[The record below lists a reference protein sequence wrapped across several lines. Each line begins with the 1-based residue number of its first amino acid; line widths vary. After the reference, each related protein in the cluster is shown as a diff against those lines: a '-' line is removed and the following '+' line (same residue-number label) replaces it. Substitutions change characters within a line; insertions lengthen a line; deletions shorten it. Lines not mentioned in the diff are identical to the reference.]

1 MGKEKVQKL
10 KKKQLIGF
18 MSSTLKIK
26 KILKTMK
33 FLAESE
39 PILLNFGQGEQ
50 S

>member
-1 MGKEKVQKL
+1 MGKEKVK
-10 KKKQLIGF
+10 KWRKKQLIGF

-26 KILKTMK
+26 NILKTMK

-39 PILLNFGQGEQ
+39 PTVLNFGQGVQ